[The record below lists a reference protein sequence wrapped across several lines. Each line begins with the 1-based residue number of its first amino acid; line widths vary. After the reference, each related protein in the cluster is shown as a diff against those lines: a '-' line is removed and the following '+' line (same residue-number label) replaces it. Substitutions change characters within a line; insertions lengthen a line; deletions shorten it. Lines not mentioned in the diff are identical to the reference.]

1 MAKTFLAPLS
11 SALWMAVA
19 AVAVY
24 GGLGLLISSNLIR
37 TMFSIAA
44 AVVVYFVMFLLLKG
58 LTKEEMFDFP
68 MGRRMYLLA
77 RKMNLMK

>member
-1 MAKTFLAPLS
+1 MLFRS
-11 SALWMAVA
+11 
-19 AVAVY
+19 VY